1 MVDLPLASRGQV
13 AARIFND
20 KIGPNVLTTYDEFK
34 AHVLHD
40 FPDKRFEITIY
51 RIYSLLRI
59 NGNKRKGDYC
69 MGTDLKKN
77 LLQFDAKFKLVN
89 DGEAHT
95 KDRLSWYYA
104 MTDAPFRLIDGK
116 IAISDGKIVMEDG
129 SLLDYQQS
137 IRKPPLIL
145 FFHFSECANIHK
157 RKNRSKGKSVDQFG
171 KRRSR

>member
-13 AARIFND
+13 AARIFNE

-89 DGEAHT
+89 DGEAHA
-95 KDRLSWYYA
+95 KDRLFLVLCNDRCSVSVGRWKNCNSKWQDCDGRWLF
-104 MTDAPFRLIDGK
+104 TRL
-116 IAISDGKIVMEDG
+116 ST
-129 SLLDYQQS
+129 
-137 IRKPPLIL
+137 
-145 FFHFSECANIHK
+145 IH
-157 RKNRSKGKSVDQFG
+157 S
-171 KRRSR
+171 